1 MTVNSCNICKFQI
14 YGRTVIGV
22 NISSDGRS
30 LVLHSDE
37 NGTEV
42 RRYYSIES
50 LRERAS
56 VWHPS
61 LSLTSA
67 CPTILPDR
75 VASSHWCLEPA
86 SFYNGDFV
94 PHTVWVLPQWWPTYN
109 GLPVRT
115 STIILYLSVTES
127 GDKTWRAAQHYSK
140 ASGAE
145 GEGQAGPCSN
155 SRCVIDICNPVLIP
169 LGQYGL
175 PILAQSFNHIGWIEE
190 RDIKVNSL
198 KNIGRRA
205 IRHISGKSVK
215 KRTLK
220 LVTFP
225 DPGTGPSSC
234 ACSNTDAD
242 KRPTPFA
249 KAVTLDVPEKVLND
263 AYHMFLDPAAGT
275 ITIATVSNA
284 LHVFRYG

>member
-1 MTVNSCNICKFQI
+1 M
-14 YGRTVIGV
+14 IGV
-22 NISSDGRS
+22 NISKDGGS

-37 NGTEV
+37 EGTEV
-42 RRYYSIES
+42 RRIYSLDR

-61 LSLTSA
+61 HSLSNA
-67 CPTILPDR
+67 CPVINPDNS
-75 VASSHWCLEPA
+75 ASSHWCLEQA
-86 SFYNGDFV
+86 CFYNDEFV
-94 PHTVWVLPQWWPTYN
+94 PHTVWVLPQWWPTYD

-115 STIILYLSVTES
+115 STIILYLSVNEE
-127 GDKTWRAAQHYSK
+127 GKKVWRAAQHYSK

-155 SRCVIDICNPVLIP
+155 MRCIVNITNPVLIP

-190 RDIKVNSL
+190 TDIKLDSV
-198 KNIGRRA
+198 KNVGRRA
-205 IRHISGKSVK
+205 FRHMRGKRVK

-225 DPGTGPSSC
+225 DPGVSASPCVC
-234 ACSNTDAD
+234 AEAAHD
-242 KRPTPFA
+242 KRETPFA
-249 KAVTLDVPEKVLND
+249 KPVALDVPEKVLND

-275 ITIATVSNA
+275 ITIATVNNS
-284 LHVFRYG
+284 LHVFSYGA